1 LDSTSAGYPA
11 LMDEWIDASAR
22 DWFHR
27 RSFASPPLT
36 RDEMAAV
43 KAERGIRVSVCL
55 PTLDEAAT
63 VGDICEVIGRELV
76 EDRGLVDELV
86 VVDSG
91 SEDSTTDVA
100 ARAGAS
106 VHSVGEVLPEWG
118 PGPGRGGKGEALWKS
133 LAVCSGDLV
142 VWVDAD
148 IRNFSIEFVTNLIA
162 PLLAHPELAISKGF
176 YERPLMKDDETV
188 ESGGARVTELAARPL
203 IQLLYPELGGVI
215 QPLSGEYAGYRDKLL
230 QLPFFSGY
238 AVDVVLL
245 LDVAERFGIDAMA
258 QIDLGT
264 RIHRNRDL
272 LSLGR
277 TSFAVVKGVLSRL
290 DALGR
295 IKVPDDM
302 PDRLLQFASTDGE
315 MTATGSLLPVVEFP
329 PLASVLGDSAGG

>member
-1 LDSTSAGYPA
+1 ML
-11 LMDEWIDASAR
+11 EWVDPSAR
-22 DWFHR
+22 DWFR
-27 RSFASPPLT
+27 RRTFAGSPLT
-36 RDEMAAV
+36 RDEMSTV

-55 PTLDEAAT
+55 PTLDEAPT
-63 VGDICEVIGRELV
+63 VGGICEAIGRELI
-76 EDRGLVDELV
+76 EDRALVDELV

-91 SEDSTTDVA
+91 SRDSTGQVA
-100 ARAGAS
+100 ARAGAT
-106 VHSVGEVLPEWG
+106 VYAAAEILPDQG
-118 PGPGRGGKGEALWKS
+118 PKPRQGGKGEALWKS

-176 YERPLMKDDETV
+176 YERPLTKGEKTI

-203 IQLLYPELGGVI
+203 IQLLYPELSGVI
-215 QPLSGEYAGYRDKLL
+215 QPLSGEYAGYRDRLL

-245 LDVAERFGIDAMA
+245 LDVAERFGIDAIA

-264 RIHRNRDL
+264 RIHRNRDI

-277 TSFAVVKGVLSRL
+277 TSFEVVQGILSRL
-290 DALGR
+290 DGLGR
-295 IKVPDDM
+295 IKVSGDL
-302 PDRLLQFASTDGE
+302 PDRLLQFASTDGK
-315 MTATGSLLPVVEFP
+315 MAAATRLLPVVELP
-329 PLASVLGDSAGG
+329 PMASVLRDSA